1 MTITLN
7 VQVGRL
13 RTHPDGGWMIVL
25 DAGEIVCGPND
36 TGLTFAEAEEFLD
49 ELELGGWIRW
59 SEGRP
64 GWNPGAE

>member
-36 TGLTFAEAEEFLD
+36 SGLTFAEAEAVLD
-49 ELELGGWIRW
+49 ELEFGGRIRRI
-59 SEGRP
+59 EGCP
-64 GWNPGAE
+64 G